1 MIEAILV
8 GVAGLGW
15 LVALLWLPALRRG
28 SAQRFRVV
36 AGWLSITSLAFAV
49 SFQVLATRST
59 LEVHLALWYLAYV
72 AFILALYF
80 ANAFAYIAFR
90 RGDSVLLLLTLTAL
104 TIEYVAA
111 ISQLDYVPNHNTP
124 RSAGEMLFMLTLLGA
139 ALVYT
144 IQLVRFHYLGFLD
157 EAAPPARFR
166 FLAMT
171 IMWGAATGYVTI
183 KIYMAFFG
191 YLVDPTLPPVV
202 MQAHNTTMLIAGTA
216 WVVGLLPNKIL
227 VPLTLNAPITIPI
240 KLLAFN
246 RLKRHIS
253 QIQMLELGSP
263 TLPPR
268 PASFLD
274 LITNVDFHLYRSI
287 IYVLDAKYLLDE
299 GDRADFEGR
308 QWTHVLQAI
317 DDWQDYWLLVHH
329 YSHLKKE
336 S

>member
-1 MIEAILV
+1 
-8 GVAGLGW
+8 
-15 LVALLWLPALRRG
+15 
-28 SAQRFRVV
+28 
-36 AGWLSITSLAFAV
+36 
-49 SFQVLATRST
+49 
-59 LEVHLALWYLAYV
+59 
-72 AFILALYF
+72 
-80 ANAFAYIAFR
+80 
-90 RGDSVLLLLTLTAL
+90 LLTLTAL

-111 ISQLDYVPNHNTP
+111 VSQLDYVPNHNTP
-124 RSAGEMLFMLTLLGA
+124 RSAGEMLFMLTLMGA

-171 IMWGAATGYVTI
+171 IMWGAATGYATI

-227 VPLTLNAPITIPI
+227 VPLTLNAPITTPI